1 MSNRSKYGQ
10 NLKMVKC
17 QSGQIPLARDRHLE
31 SFLKWSNRKIGQ
43 TGQMSKWSN
52 WQMLNWSN
60 PVGAYSGLIE
70 ISHNCKVVE
79 QVKFETGKM
88 SNRSKFGTGQNLKLV
103 KLVKQRSSQIPLE
116 IIRN

>member
-43 TGQMSKWSN
+43 TGQMSEWSN

-60 PVGAYSGLIE
+60 PVGADAGLIE
-70 ISHNCKVVE
+70 IPHNCKW
-79 QVKFETGKM
+79 
-88 SNRSKFGTGQNLKLV
+88 SNRSNLKLAKCQTGQNLELV
-103 KLVKQRSSQIPLE
+103 KI
-116 IIRN
+116 